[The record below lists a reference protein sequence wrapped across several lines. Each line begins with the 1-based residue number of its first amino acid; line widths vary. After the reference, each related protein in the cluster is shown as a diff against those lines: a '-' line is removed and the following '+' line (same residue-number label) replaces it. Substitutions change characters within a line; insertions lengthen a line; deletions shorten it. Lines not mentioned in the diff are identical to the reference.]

1 MAEQAHTRM
10 TVEEF
15 LDWDDGTDTR
25 HMLVDGA
32 IVAMAPPSSFHS
44 RLASNVAFAIQ
55 RRLQPPC
62 GVLVEAGIKLA
73 SDTCAQAEVAMTC
86 EQLQPRKL
94 MEQPLLLVEVLS
106 PSTRRTDFGV
116 KILGYQELPS
126 VREIWAVDSEERSVR
141 VWRHAGDEWI
151 MTLPIR
157 AGGFRSPVLGDEI
170 ALDELYVEMDL

>member
-1 MAEQAHTRM
+1 MTEQDHRRM

-44 RLASNVAFAIQ
+44 RIASNVAFAIQ
-55 RRLQPPC
+55 QHLKPSC
-62 GVLVEAGIKLA
+62 GALVEAGVKLA
-73 SDTCAQAEVAMTC
+73 SDTCVQADVAMTC

-94 MEQPLLLVEVLS
+94 MEQPVLLVEVLS
-106 PSTRRTDFGV
+106 PSTSRTDFGV
-116 KILGYQELPS
+116 KILGYQELLS
-126 VREIWAVDSEERSVR
+126 VLELWAVDSEERSVR
-141 VWRHAGDEWI
+141 VWRRAGIEWI

-157 AGGFRSPVLGDEI
+157 AGGFWSEILGDQI
-170 ALDELYVEMDL
+170 TLDELYEGTGL